1 MLGLV
6 TDYSQLC
13 ISPWECILHV
23 TIKLCINFEVPS
35 FLRSPQLL
43 CVLRGSSVVN
53 GVFYVRNLVCLSPGS
68 LLASLE
74 VPHPKGVSRAFSEE
88 SKRTFLV
95 PECSQWCIS
104 CQECS
109 MHATR
114 KFCINFEVSSLFSS
128 TKSPRSLQ
136 SVFQGV

>member
-1 MLGLV
+1 MWFLTVVYGVFHIRNIVCMSPESSVSILKSLASLEVPHLLDISRAFSKESKKTCLV
-6 TDYSQLC
+6 TDHNQLC

-68 LLASLE
+68 LL
-74 VPHPKGVSRAFSEE
+74 R
-88 SKRTFLV
+88 
-95 PECSQWCIS
+95 
-104 CQECS
+104 
-109 MHATR
+109 
-114 KFCINFEVSSLFSS
+114 S
-128 TKSPRSLQ
+128 TPFQRCLQ
-136 SVFQGV
+136 SVL